1 MSYVIR
7 TTASWSQT
15 MRQITIEMDRWGIK
29 EWSSNYPNGAE
40 RGGFTQDENART
52 VIFEYYLRGKHVK
65 LQMGSQARAIDNL
78 RVIYLAI
85 KSMRLNE
92 KRGIGEVM
100 EQAYKQLAAPE
111 GKMDPYQLLGMSRG
125 FPMSVYEAM
134 YKDLAKVAHPDAG
147 GTPETFKQLN
157 EAIEEIRKEN
167 K

>member
-1 MSYVIR
+1 
-7 TTASWSQT
+7 
-15 MRQITIEMDRWGIK
+15 MRQITLEMDRWGIK

-40 RGGFTQDENART
+40 RNGFSQDENSRT
-52 VIFEYYLRGKHVK
+52 VIFTYKLRGKNVT
-65 LQMGSQARAIDNL
+65 LRMGSQARATDNL

-111 GKMDPYQLLGMSRG
+111 GIIDPYQVLGLSQG
-125 FPMSVYEAM
+125 LPMGVYEAM
-134 YKDLAKVAHPDAG
+134 YKDLAKKAHPDAG
-147 GTPETFKQLN
+147 GTPEQFKKLN